1 MKKKI
6 IIIGIAAIIIIAA
19 FMVIKRIKGDAPVN
33 NLMPVEAEK
42 VKRDTVTNT
51 IKADG
56 EVEFKDKSFV
66 YAGSSAEIKNV
77 FVEVVDTVKK
87 GQVIIEYDKEALD
100 ELKNQLSDAQ
110 LNLKEAKISLQKSQ
124 IPADEND
131 IKQAQ
136 IKVSQAESN
145 IDEAKYK
152 LQQLEVSIKQAK
164 TNYENAQK
172 DYDSNKILFDN
183 GVISKEELDKYDK
196 AVVETKN
203 TLDGYNSQYEAEKL
217 AISSAQKNLEIAE
230 TEYDSIVNKNKLN
243 SNQKEIEVNKV
254 QVEKAELKIKQLQK
268 DINDF
273 RINETAPVD
282 GTVVKL
288 NAEKGE
294 IPSQG
299 TSLVEIGNINE
310 LIVKADIDEYDM
322 KDVKIG
328 QKAEI
333 KGDSFNGK
341 INGTISKIYPTAEE
355 KEKSG
360 SRKTMVTVEI
370 AVDKDNLGLLKAGY
384 TIKAEITTNINE
396 NALVIPITSVMT
408 DKNGNDY
415 VYIINEQNIVEKK
428 DIYLKGYSDM
438 YIEIEGLNDGETV
451 IIQPDSVSE
460 GMIVS
465 AVIAGEQETSA
476 E

>member
-77 FVEVVDTVKK
+77 FVEVGDTVKK

-310 LIVKADIDEYDM
+310 LNVKADLDEYDM

-328 QKAEI
+328 QK
-333 KGDSFNGK
+333 
-341 INGTISKIYPTAEE
+341 P
-355 KEKSG
+355 
-360 SRKTMVTVEI
+360 
-370 AVDKDNLGLLKAGY
+370 
-384 TIKAEITTNINE
+384 
-396 NALVIPITSVMT
+396 
-408 DKNGNDY
+408 
-415 VYIINEQNIVEKK
+415 
-428 DIYLKGYSDM
+428 
-438 YIEIEGLNDGETV
+438 
-451 IIQPDSVSE
+451 
-460 GMIVS
+460 
-465 AVIAGEQETSA
+465 
-476 E
+476 